1 MDTQEGG
8 FPPPLPAPMPPPPI
22 PPLLPHGAEDGPP
35 PRRTKVYTI
44 SGIVVA
50 VVVAVAV
57 RAVFVSLSGGTP
69 KSASAKPASD
79 FSDTTL
85 DTRADAAMN
94 EARGIVEQPPLP
106 AGAENLFAKTSPAVV
121 RIEVR
126 DAQFRVIAH

>member
-57 RAVFVSLSGGTP
+57 RAVFVSVPGGPP
-69 KSASAKPASD
+69 KWAWAKPPSD
-79 FSDTTL
+79 SSAPPPAP
-85 DTRADAAMN
+85 RAAAAMKG
-94 EARGIVEQPPLP
+94 ARGFVEQPPLP
-106 AGAENLFAKTSPAVV
+106 AGAETLFAKTSPA
-121 RIEVR
+121 
-126 DAQFRVIAH
+126 